1 MKRRQEGG
9 EEKKMGTEER
19 ERRRSRRESRGA
31 RKKEEKKRGEERY
44 RREGGRRKENKECGT
59 KDAHPP
65 LPDAFP
71 SQRLGNN
78 MTPIKGELGKNT
90 TPTKRDL
97 EKLIQRR
104 QRNPIEDS
112 RTLSIHLLQTSSTYC
127 GKQNLRKRK
136 TQRQQNPHL

>member
-1 MKRRQEGG
+1 MEPERKKKIK
-9 EEKKMGTEER
+9 EKMRGIEER
-19 ERRRSRRESRGA
+19 EEDGRKTRSAAQRMHHHPRPPPPPPPP
-31 RKKEEKKRGEERY
+31 
-44 RREGGRRKENKECGT
+44 
-59 KDAHPP
+59 PP
-65 LPDAFP
+65 LSDAFP

-90 TPTKRDL
+90 TPTKRDP

-112 RTLSIHLLQTSSTYC
+112 RTSSIHLPQTSSTYC
-127 GKQNLRKRK
+127 GKQNLQKRK

>member
-9 EEKKMGTEER
+9 EEEKRWGQ
-19 ERRRSRRESRGA
+19 RREKEEKA
-31 RKKEEKKRGEERY
+31 DEKAVEPERKKKRKEKKRGIGEGEED
-44 RREGGRRKENKECGT
+44 GRKARSGRKACT
-59 KDAHPP
+59 PPPP

-90 TPTKRDL
+90 TPTKRDP

-104 QRNPIEDS
+104 QGNPTEDS
-112 RTLSIHLLQTSSTYC
+112 RTSSIHLLQASSTYR
-127 GKQNLRKRK
+127 GKQNLQKHK
-136 TQRQQNPHL
+136 T